1 MKATPGNIGSR
12 IERFFNHYSLRH
24 QLLGVFC
31 FIALTP
37 LVSFAWWN
45 YYTTRTALI
54 ESANQSL
61 DAAASQTATTLDAF
75 IRVNLT
81 VIVTEAQQDPLVAYL
96 QATPSSFA
104 EVEEQA
110 RGTLNSLLAKDK
122 VFLVSS
128 ALLDTNGKNILDTYS
143 PQMGQDESDRDY
155 FQIALETG
163 EPFVSQVEFSDGK
176 PYLYFSQSIRDRQ
189 TGEVVGV
196 LRSQYSA
203 AKLQYLILESNN
215 LAGFLSFPILLDEY
229 NLRLA
234 QGYRDDGNLPQ
245 EVLFQFLAPPEPETI
260 EELQAIYRL
269 PADLTEDNATQ
280 LRDFDQLA
288 ANFNPDRP
296 YFNTILSQQQQIE
309 YAGAIQLSH
318 IQPWKIAYLRPK
330 SVFLQPIDIQTR
342 HNLLLALGTTVAAIA
357 VGFGMAN
364 VIASPIQRLTETAK
378 QIADGNLSARADLES
393 ANEIGQLA
401 RAFNTMT
408 AQLRSAID
416 TLEEK
421 VRDRTLELE
430 VAKEAADNAN
440 QAKSEFLANMS
451 HELRTPLNGILG
463 YAQIL
468 GRSKTLSEADGK
480 GVNTIYQCGSHLV
493 TLINDVL
500 DLSKIEARKLELNPT
515 AVHLPS
521 LLQSVVEMCRIK
533 AEQKGIDFIYQPTSR
548 LPDGVKTDEKRL
560 RQVLINLLGNAIK
573 FTDPVPPLER
583 GVRGDRGSVKL
594 QIDVVDE
601 SETTVTLFFQVIDTG
616 VGIATADLG
625 KLFQAFEQVGDR
637 RKQSEGTGL
646 GLAISQQIVGLMG
659 SQIEVTSQLG
669 QGSTFSFSVSLPLAT
684 DWVAQQ
690 MGLQGSDR
698 IIGYTSTPLSDRT
711 STPLSD
717 RTSTPLSDRE
727 GDRRTVL
734 IVDDHWENRAVVSN
748 LLAPLGFKTLEAKN
762 GREGLEKLREDK
774 PDLVVTDLVMPVMD
788 GFEFLNQ
795 IRSSQELQ
803 HHKVIVSS
811 ASVTQMD
818 RYQAIDVGGDYFIS
832 KPIDARELLAAISEC
847 LELQWIY
854 EHPGDSQTLSK
865 STPMP
870 MVLPAPSIL
879 TTLLD
884 LAQQDRVKDL
894 SESLEELARQDST
907 YIPFTQPLLDLANQF
922 ATEEIEGILQQHLS
936 EGESHGQ

>member
-1 MKATPGNIGSR
+1 MKATPGNIRSR

-45 YYTTRTALI
+45 YQTTRRALI
-54 ESANQSL
+54 QSANQSL
-61 DAAASQTATTLDAF
+61 NAAASQTATTLDAF
-75 IRVNLT
+75 IRINLT
-81 VIVTEAQQDPLVAYL
+81 VMVTEAQQDPLAAYL
-96 QATPSSFA
+96 QVAPSPSP

-163 EPFVSQVEFSDGK
+163 EPFVSNVEFSEVDGQ

-189 TGEVVGV
+189 TGKVLGV

-215 LAGFLSFPILLDEY
+215 LAGSLSFPILLDEH

-234 QGYRDDGNLPQ
+234 QGYRDDGSLPQ

-260 EELQAIYRL
+260 EQLQATYRL
-269 PADLTEDNATQ
+269 PASVTDEMATQ
-280 LRDFDQLA
+280 LREFDQLA

-296 YFNTILSQQQQIE
+296 YFNTILSQQQKIE
-309 YAGAIQLSH
+309 YAGAIQLSQT
-318 IQPWKIAYLRPK
+318 QPWKVAYLRPQ

-342 HNLLLALGTTVAAIA
+342 HNLLLALGTTLAALG

-364 VIASPIQRLTETAK
+364 VISSPIQRLTETAK
-378 QIADGNLSARADLES
+378 QIAEGNLSARAELES
-393 ANEIGQLA
+393 GNEIGQLA

-468 GRSKTLSEADGK
+468 GRSKTLSEPDSK
-480 GVNTIYQCGSHLV
+480 GVNIIYQCGSHLL

-521 LLQSVVEMCRIK
+521 LLQSVVEMCKIR
-533 AEQKGIDFIYQPTSR
+533 AEQKGIDFIYQPSSQ
-548 LPDGVKTDEKRL
+548 LPEGVKTDEKRL
-560 RQVLINLLGNAIK
+560 RQVLINLLGNGIK
-573 FTDPVPPLER
+573 FTDR
-583 GVRGDRGSVKL
+583 GAVTL
-594 QIDVVDE
+594 QIDVVDQSE
-601 SETTVTLFFQVIDTG
+601 STATLLFRAIDTG

-625 KLFQAFEQVGDR
+625 KLFQAFEQVGDL

-669 QGSTFSFSVSLPLAT
+669 QGSQFSFAVCFPLAL
-684 DWVAQQ
+684 DWAVQQ
-690 MGLQGSDR
+690 LGWQGSDHAGHHHR
-698 IIGYTSTPLSDRT
+698 IIGY
-711 STPLSD
+711 
-717 RTSTPLSDRE
+717 E
-727 GDRRTVL
+727 GEQLTLLV
-734 IVDDHWENRAVVSN
+734 VDDTFENRAVLSN
-748 LLAPLGFKTLEAKN
+748 LLNPLGFQMIEAEN
-762 GREGLEKLREDK
+762 GQEGLEKLRELQV
-774 PDLVVTDLVMPVMD
+774 DLVITDLVMPVMD
-788 GFEFLNQ
+788 GFEFIQNV
-795 IRSSQELQ
+795 RNSQDWK
-803 HHKVIVSS
+803 HHKIIVSS
-811 ASVTQMD
+811 ASVTEMD
-818 RYQAIDVGGDYFIS
+818 QYKAMDAGGDYFLH
-832 KPIDARELLAAISEC
+832 KPVNFRELLAAISEC
-847 LELQWIY
+847 LDLQWIY
-854 EHPGDSQTLSK
+854 DNREDTDALWESIPSQIV
-865 STPMP
+865 P
-870 MVLPAPSIL
+870 PAPPIL

-884 LAQQDRVKDL
+884 LAQQDRIKDL
-894 SESLEELARQDST
+894 CEFLEELARKDST
-907 YIPFTQPLLDLANQF
+907 YIPFTQPLVDLANQF
-922 ATEEIEGILQQHLS
+922 ATEEIENILQQYLS
-936 EGESHGQ
+936 EGESDGQSSRNFSH